1 MPIPKKLTTLFLRE
15 LDRRGIPE
23 PRPLDPGRFL
33 VRVNDGVCTVSL
45 ENLARDFARDRDAGR
60 VARFVDAILATPQ
73 PLPPWPR
80 AKAGIRFS
88 AEPSDHDFGETIYD
102 RVTDSLCRVLVHV
115 DAEEAR
121 ITWLTPSLLRE
132 WGRSRAAVAKV
143 AADNMAALLRETPVE
158 IEAVDEFRLGMFGTH
173 SPFKASLL
181 FSPNLKE
188 ILAPKLGWP
197 LYAVI
202 PCRDFAYVF
211 PEKDHDLIPR
221 LGGVVVRE
229 FTRSGYPIST
239 EVFRV
244 SDAGLEAIGQFPVE
258 PR

>member
-1 MPIPKKLTTLFLRE
+1 MPSLRR
-15 LDRRGIPE
+15 LNP
-23 PRPLDPGRFL
+23 
-33 VRVNDGVCTVSL
+33 
-45 ENLARDFARDRDAGR
+45 
-60 VARFVDAILATPQ
+60 
-73 PLPPWPR
+73 PPWPQ

-88 AEPSDHDFGETIYD
+88 AEPSDHNFGDTIHD

-115 DAEEAR
+115 DPKEAC
-121 ITWLTPSLLRE
+121 ITWLTPSVLGE
-132 WGRSRAAVAKV
+132 WGRSRSAVAKV

-158 IEAVDEFRLGMFGTH
+158 VEPVDQFRLGMFGTH

-188 ILAPKLGWP
+188 VLAPKLGWP

-211 PEKDHDLIPR
+211 PEKDRDVIPR
-221 LGGVVVRE
+221 LGGVVVGE
-229 FTRSGYPIST
+229 FTQSAYPIST

-244 SDAGLEAIGQFPVE
+244 SDTGPEAIGHFPVE
-258 PR
+258 SR